1 MLSSLRLRCGQV
13 AELLTEADALMQLP
27 VQLPGPEAPPT
38 ANPHSGLAGGSG
50 GGSKPSWGSA
60 ISRVQAASR
69 VVAAFSEGGVLGAGP
84 GAGHE
89 GPHGRGFEAAGAQ
102 QQAAGAGAGAGASA
116 EAPRVGSDTGYEY
129 DGYGKFEGVLYKI
142 ASFQESRVLI
152 LVAMAVQLV
161 TRYIPVQPVHLRPLR
176 LQATKFSHARILCMN

>member
-27 VQLPGPEAPPT
+27 VQLPGSAAPP
-38 ANPHSGLAGGSG
+38 AADSHSGTAGSSG

-69 VVAAFSEGGVLGAGP
+69 VVAALSDGGVLAAGAGV
-84 GAGHE
+84 GAGNE
-89 GPHGRGFEAAGAQ
+89 GAHGRGFEAAGAQ
-102 QQAAGAGAGAGASA
+102 QQVAGAGAGAGASA

-129 DGYGKFEGVLYKI
+129 DGFGESGGALYCTGYKPSEQCGLDTGSNCGK
-142 ASFQESRVLI
+142 
-152 LVAMAVQLV
+152 AVHAGCTPV
-161 TRYIPVQPVHLRPLR
+161 TLGHLRPLR
-176 LQATKFSHARILCMN
+176 LQVATFSHVYM